1 MMSVPAARLK
11 NLRLPLRTEPTALDD
26 ERHFLI
32 RVLRHDAKQPVTHK
46 VDTAGQSLRRNYT

>member
-1 MMSVPAARLK
+1 MISVPVARLK

-32 RVLRHDAKQPVTHK
+32 RVLRRDTKQPISRK
-46 VDTAGQSLRRNYT
+46 VDTAGQSLKRIYA